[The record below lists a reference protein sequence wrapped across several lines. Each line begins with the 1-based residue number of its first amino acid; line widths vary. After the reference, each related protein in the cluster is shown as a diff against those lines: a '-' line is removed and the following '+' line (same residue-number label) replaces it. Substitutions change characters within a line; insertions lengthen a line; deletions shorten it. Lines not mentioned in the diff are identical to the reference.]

1 MIEVS
6 EVYVRCFFISSRPS
20 LITGIQLL
28 VFCSIVISFPVN
40 VGMLRKLKNEV
51 GRTRT
56 GLSDRV
62 SKHMSKLFIQR

>member
-6 EVYVRCFFISSRPS
+6 KVYVRCFFISSRPS
-20 LITGIQLL
+20 LITRIQLL
-28 VFCSIVISFPVN
+28 GFCSIVISFPVN